1 MHREDSW
8 TNALAFSGAS
18 LIALTAC
25 DHRFLANTLA
35 CMSYRISALTAHEPM
50 RQYLYLENVLAILH
64 SNENMRDIMKYIVE
78 DRKAEGFCRQF
89 SWMSVMLFSPV
100 CKYIDMLRS

>member
-1 MHREDSW
+1 
-8 TNALAFSGAS
+8 
-18 LIALTAC
+18 
-25 DHRFLANTLA
+25 
-35 CMSYRISALTAHEPM
+35 M

-100 CKYIDMLRS
+100 CKYIDMLRSWVCMYVYYTSFLY